1 MRETITFETYKK
13 RFIAGTLGD
22 KKYFLPTFQG
32 DKEVT
37 GIRSF
42 SDGDW
47 VVCGKDNGGFGMSY
61 CIHAG
66 TILIVK

>member
-13 RFIAGTLGD
+13 RLTNGMLGD
-22 KKYFLPTFQG
+22 KKYFLPTFNGEQ
-32 DKEVT
+32 EVT
-37 GIRSF
+37 GIRTF

-47 VVCGKDNGGFGMSY
+47 VVCGKANAGFGLSY

-66 TILIVK
+66 TIIIVK